1 MHLDFKNGL
10 CEELQKKMKVAA
22 HTIGTKVSECLQPKF
37 VIGEKTHYNDFAHK
51 FFQLSTYVFSTPK
64 HEDIHMPCFATLRQA
79 QNPCLY
85 NKLKK
90 E

>member
-1 MHLDFKNGL
+1 
-10 CEELQKKMKVAA
+10 MKVAA

-64 HEDIHMPCFATLRQA
+64 HEDIHMPCFATLREA
-79 QNPCLY
+79 QKPMSLQQTEERIKIV
-85 NKLKK
+85 KLLSKI
-90 E
+90 